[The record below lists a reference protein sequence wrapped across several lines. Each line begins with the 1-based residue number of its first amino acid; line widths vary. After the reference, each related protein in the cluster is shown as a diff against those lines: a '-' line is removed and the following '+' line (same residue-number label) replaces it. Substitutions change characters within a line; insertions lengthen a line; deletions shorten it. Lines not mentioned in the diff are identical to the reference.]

1 MSADKQRILE
11 DTYQKAYSY
20 ESRGSWGAQDLETTP
35 IGTVERGGRLY
46 DLCVDS
52 SGNYW
57 YAVRIRTDRGPV
69 PEREAIFG
77 KRKIKAFQRRR

>member
-11 DTYQKAYSY
+11 DAFQKAYSY
-20 ESRGSWGAQDLETTP
+20 ESRRGWGAQDLETTP

-77 KRKIKAFQRRR
+77 TRKAWRFQRRR